1 MEQRVHD
8 YCIGIAQK
16 LIAREKL
23 SIEEIAYYVGLPIE
37 EIRELKEEKVR
48 CVWIA
53 IAVWEFEVLMM

>member
-8 YCIGIAQK
+8 YCIRIAQK

-37 EIRELKEEKVR
+37 EIRELKEEK
-48 CVWIA
+48 
-53 IAVWEFEVLMM
+53 